1 MVAPKNVKRVVWEV
15 TSISDEH
22 ASNDVVYLV
31 LCWPSCSSSQLH
43 STHNLFYRYWIRVK
57 HERLVTK
64 WRSGITIQATEK
76 ERERGRKRKREHSKH
91 CSHALGR
98 SPPIIAQQSNEWA
111 DYVAIGYRRTPLW
124 RQCGQACETVRA
136 DVTDTA
142 DTHHGMK
149 HTSVS
154 RSYLLQTYISRY
166 IYKLA

>member
-64 WRSGITIQATEK
+64 WRSGITIQCTEK
-76 ERERGRKRKREHSKH
+76 ERERQKEKERAFKTLQS
-91 CSHALGR
+91 R
-98 SPPIIAQQSNEWA
+98 SRSFPTNN
-111 DYVAIGYRRTPLW
+111 RT
-124 RQCGQACETVRA
+124 TVQW
-136 DVTDTA
+136 
-142 DTHHGMK
+142 
-149 HTSVS
+149 VS
-154 RSYLLQTYISRY
+154 RLRCHWLPENPLMTSMRAGMWNCQSRRYRHCRHPSRNETHIGVAFISPTNVYIQVYL
-166 IYKLA
+166 